1 MPLSACGFLAQAT
14 TAQPDVT
21 TDVLVVF
28 GVVGFALV
36 LFLTER
42 LPIDVTAILLIVVL
56 VVLEPWTG
64 IDPETGISGFANEA
78 TITVLAML
86 ILSGGISRT
95 GIVQEL
101 GRRMADF
108 AGESTRKQVF
118 ATVAATAPVSGFLNN
133 TPVVALLVPIVTDVA
148 NRGNTSPSKLLIP
161 LSYASQLGGMLTL
174 IGTSTNILASDVS
187 ARLGSEYPELHRFS
201 MFEFTKLGAIVVL
214 VGSLY
219 LIFVGHYLLPER
231 VPPNADY
238 LEEYAVGNYLADVA
252 VVPGSPLAGGTVR
265 DATAALGPAVD
276 VVQVVREGERS
287 VAPQQGTS
295 LAEGDVLVVRTD
307 RDAITT
313 LEDAAGVEP
322 LGRPA
327 GAAAL
332 STSDEGVLTELVVS
346 LDSRLVG
353 ERLDLEWFREEFDA
367 AVLGLRSRGELVGD
381 RIVGTRLAVG
391 DTLLVQAPPE
401 TLDRLARG
409 DDVIVA
415 REPPR
420 PDYRTE
426 KAPVAVA
433 IMVGVV
439 AVAALELYP
448 ILVSALAAVVAMVV
462 TGVLEPNELYD
473 AVEWDIIFLL
483 AGVIP
488 LGIALERTGA
498 AALLAF
504 GIVEAAAVLPAIAVL
519 WLFYLLTALL
529 TNVISNNASVVL
541 LIPVAAAAAAGIDA
555 NPFAFVL
562 AVTFAASTAFLG
574 PIGYQTNLF
583 VYGPGGYRF
592 SDYARIGAPLQLLLS
607 VVTVLGIAF
616 FWAFDDRTRL
626 VLSRRSSRRP
636 SPIGRSGIY
645 RYCTRIT
652 LTTEP
657 RGTSFL
663 PPVSQNGSEWASF

>member
-1 MPLSACGFLAQAT
+1 MPLAACDFLAQTTPTQPDAT
-14 TAQPDVT
+14 TDMF
-21 TDVLVVF
+21 VVF
-28 GVVGFALV
+28 GVVGLALV

-64 IDPETGISGFANEA
+64 VDPETGISGFANEA

-95 GIVQEL
+95 GLVQVL
-101 GRRMADF
+101 GRRMAGF
-108 AGESTRKQVF
+108 AGESLRKQLF
-118 ATVAATAPVSGFLNN
+118 ATVGVTSPVSGFLNN
-133 TPVVALLVPIVTDVA
+133 TPVVALLVPVVIDVA

-187 ARLGSEYPELHRFS
+187 GRLGSTYPELHRFS
-201 MFEFTKLGAIVVL
+201 MFEFTKLGALVVV

-231 VPPNADY
+231 VPPRADY
-238 LEEYAVGNYLADVA
+238 LEAYAVGEYIADVA

-265 DATAALGPAVD
+265 DASAALGPDID
-276 VVQVVREGERS
+276 VVQVVHDGERS
-287 VAPQQGTS
+287 VAPRQETGLS
-295 LAEGDVLVVRTD
+295 EGDVLVVRTD
-307 RDAITT
+307 RDAITA
-313 LEDAAGVEP
+313 LEDADGVEP
-322 LGRPA
+322 VGRPSGEA
-327 GAAAL
+327 TL
-332 STSDEGVLTELVVS
+332 STSGESMLTELVVS

-353 ERLDLEWFREEFDA
+353 ERLDPAGFREEFDA
-367 AVLGLRSRGELVGD
+367 AVLGLRSRGEIVGE
-381 RIVGTRLAVG
+381 RIVGRRLGVG
-391 DTLLVQAPPE
+391 DTLLVQAPPA

-420 PDYRTE
+420 PDYRTD

-433 IMVGVV
+433 IMIGVV
-439 AVAALELYP
+439 AVAALEIYP
-448 ILVSALAAVVAMVV
+448 ILISALAGVVAMIV

-488 LGIALERTGA
+488 LGIALEQSGA
-498 AALLAF
+498 AAYLAF
-504 GIVEAAAVLPAIAVL
+504 LVVETAGFLPTLVVL
-519 WLFYLLTALL
+519 WLFYILTGLLTE
-529 TNVISNNASVVL
+529 VISNNASVVL
-541 LIPVAAAAAAGIDA
+541 LIPVAAAAAAGIGA

-592 SDYARIGAPLQLLLS
+592 SDYFRIGAPLQLLLS
-607 VVTVLGIAF
+607 VVTVVGIALI
-616 FWAFDDRTRL
+616 WG
-626 VLSRRSSRRP
+626 V
-636 SPIGRSGIY
+636 
-645 RYCTRIT
+645 
-652 LTTEP
+652 
-657 RGTSFL
+657 
-663 PPVSQNGSEWASF
+663 

>member
-1 MPLSACGFLAQAT
+1 MPVSACDFLVQAT
-14 TAQPDVT
+14 STRPDVT

-28 GVVGFALV
+28 GVVAFALV

-95 GIVQEL
+95 GVVQEL

-118 ATVAATAPVSGFLNN
+118 ATVAATGPVSGFLNN
-133 TPVVALLVPIVTDVA
+133 TPVVALLVPVVTDVA

-201 MFEFTKLGAIVVL
+201 MFEFTKLGAVVL
-214 VGSLY
+214 IVGSLY

-231 VPPNADY
+231 VPPRADY
-238 LEEYAVGNYLADVA
+238 LEEYAVGDYIADVA
-252 VVPGSPLAGGTVR
+252 VVPGSPLAGGSVR
-265 DATAALGPAVD
+265 DATAALGPAID

-287 VAPQQGTS
+287 VAPRQGTP

-307 RDAITT
+307 RDAITA
-313 LEDAAGVEP
+313 LADAAGVEP
-322 LGRPA
+322 LGRPDGTA
-327 GAAAL
+327 EL
-332 STSDEGVLTELVVS
+332 SPSNDGVLTELVVS

-353 ERLDLEWFREEFDA
+353 ERLDPEWFREEFDA
-367 AVLGLRSRGELVGD
+367 AVLGVRSRGELAGE
-381 RIVGTRLAVG
+381 RIVGKRLAVG
-391 DTLLVQAPPE
+391 DTLLVQAPPDV
-401 TLDRLARG
+401 LDQLARS

-420 PDYRTE
+420 PDYRTD

-433 IMVGVV
+433 IMGGVV
-439 AVAALELYP
+439 AVAALEIYP
-448 ILVSALAAVVAMVV
+448 ILVSALAGVVAMVV

-504 GIVEAAAVLPAIAVL
+504 GIVESAGTLPAIVVL

-541 LIPVAAAAAAGIDA
+541 LIPVAAAAAAGIGA

-592 SDYARIGAPLQLLLS
+592 SDYARIGAPLQALLS

-616 FWAFDDRTRL
+616 FWS
-626 VLSRRSSRRP
+626 V
-636 SPIGRSGIY
+636 
-645 RYCTRIT
+645 
-652 LTTEP
+652 
-657 RGTSFL
+657 
-663 PPVSQNGSEWASF
+663 

>member
-1 MPLSACGFLAQAT
+1 MSLAAFDSLVQT
-14 TAQPDVT
+14 TSTQPEVT
-21 TDVLVVF
+21 TDMLVVF
-28 GVVGFALV
+28 GVVGLALA

-64 IDPETGISGFANEA
+64 VDPATGISGFANEA

-95 GIVQEL
+95 GVVQVL
-101 GRRMADF
+101 GRRMATF
-108 AGESTRKQVF
+108 AGDSLRKQLF
-118 ATVAATAPVSGFLNN
+118 ATVAATAPVSGVLNN
-133 TPVVALLVPIVTDVA
+133 TPVVALLVPVVTDVA

-187 ARLGSEYPELHRFS
+187 ARLGAEYPELHAFS
-201 MFEFTKLGAIVVL
+201 MFEFTKLGVVVVI

-238 LEEYAVGNYLADVA
+238 LEEYAVGEYVADVA
-252 VVPGSPLAGGTVR
+252 VVPGSALAGGTVR
-265 DATAALGPAVD
+265 DASAALGPEID
-276 VVQVVREGERS
+276 VVQVVRDGERS
-287 VAPQQGTS
+287 VAPRQGTALS
-295 LAEGDVLVVRTD
+295 GGDVLVVRTG
-307 RDAITT
+307 RDAIAA

-322 LGRPA
+322 VGRPTD
-327 GAAAL
+327 GSAL
-332 STSDEGVLTELVVS
+332 PTGDGVLTELVVS

-353 ERLDLEWFREEFDA
+353 ERLDPERFREEFDA
-367 AVLGLRSRGELVGD
+367 AVLGVRSRGELVGE
-381 RIVGTRLAVG
+381 RIVGRRLGVG
-391 DTLLVQAPPE
+391 DTLLVQAPPA

-409 DDVIVA
+409 EDVIVA

-433 IMVGVV
+433 IMIGVV
-439 AVAALELYP
+439 AVATLELFP
-448 ILVSALAAVVAMVV
+448 VLIAALGGVVAMVV

-473 AVEWDIIFLL
+473 AVEWDIVFLL

-488 LGIALERTGA
+488 LGIALESSGA
-498 AALLAF
+498 AAYLA
-504 GIVEAAAVLPAIAVL
+504 GLIVESAGVLPPLAVL
-519 WLFYLLTALL
+519 WLFYVLTGLLTE
-529 TNVISNNASVVL
+529 VISNNASVVL
-541 LIPVAAAAAAGIDA
+541 LIPVAAAAASGIGA

-592 SDYARIGAPLQLLLS
+592 GDYFRIGAPLQLILS

-616 FWAFDDRTRL
+616 FWG
-626 VLSRRSSRRP
+626 V
-636 SPIGRSGIY
+636 
-645 RYCTRIT
+645 
-652 LTTEP
+652 
-657 RGTSFL
+657 
-663 PPVSQNGSEWASF
+663 

>member
-1 MPLSACGFLAQAT
+1 MPLSACDFLAQAT
-14 TAQPDVT
+14 VPRSDVT
-21 TDVLVVF
+21 TDMLVVF
-28 GVVGFALV
+28 GVVVFALV

-101 GRRMADF
+101 GRRMAAF

-133 TPVVALLVPIVTDVA
+133 TPVVALLVPVVTDVA

-174 IGTSTNILASDVS
+174 IGTSTNILASDIS

-201 MFEFTKLGAIVVL
+201 MFEFTQLGAIVVI

-219 LIFVGHYLLPER
+219 LIFIGHYLLPER
-231 VPPNADY
+231 VPPRTDY
-238 LEEYAVGNYLADVA
+238 LEEYAVGDYVVDVA
-252 VVPGSPLAGGTVR
+252 IVPGSPLAGGTVR
-265 DATAALGPAVD
+265 DATAAFGPDID
-276 VVQVVREGERS
+276 VVQVVRDEERS
-287 VAPQQGTS
+287 IAPRQGTP
-295 LAEGDVLVVRTD
+295 LEEGDVLVVRTD
-307 RDAITT
+307 RDAITA
-313 LEDAAGVEP
+313 LEDATGVEP
-322 LGRPA
+322 VGCSD
-327 GAAAL
+327 GATDTMTAA
-332 STSDEGVLTELVVS
+332 DGVLTELVVS
-346 LDSRLVG
+346 LDSQLVG
-353 ERLDLEWFREEFDA
+353 EHLDLEWFREEFDA
-367 AVLGLRSRGELVGD
+367 AVLGLRSRGELVGE
-381 RIVGTRLAVG
+381 RIVGKRLAVG
-391 DTLLVQAPPE
+391 DTLLVQAPPDA
-401 TLDRLARG
+401 LDRLARG

-426 KAPVAVA
+426 KAPIAVA
-433 IMVGVV
+433 IMLGVV
-439 AVAALELYP
+439 VVAALEFYP
-448 ILVSALAAVVAMVV
+448 ILISALAGVVAMVV

-488 LGIALERTGA
+488 LGIALEDSGG

-504 GIVEAAAVLPAIAVL
+504 AVVEAAGPLPEIVVL

-529 TNVISNNASVVL
+529 TNIISNNASVVL
-541 LIPVAAAAAAGIDA
+541 LIPVAAAAAAGIGA

-592 SDYARIGAPLQLLLS
+592 GDYARIGAPLQVVLS
-607 VVTVLGIAF
+607 IVTVLGIAV
-616 FWAFDDRTRL
+616 FWG
-626 VLSRRSSRRP
+626 V
-636 SPIGRSGIY
+636 
-645 RYCTRIT
+645 
-652 LTTEP
+652 
-657 RGTSFL
+657 
-663 PPVSQNGSEWASF
+663 

>member
-1 MPLSACGFLAQAT
+1 MPPPASNCLAQAT
-14 TAQPDVT
+14 TTPEVT
-21 TDVLVVF
+21 TDMLVVF
-28 GVVGFALV
+28 GVVGLALV

-101 GRRMADF
+101 GRRMAAF
-108 AGESTRKQVF
+108 AGDSVRKQVF

-133 TPVVALLVPIVTDVA
+133 TPVVALLVPVVSDVA

-161 LSYASQLGGMLTL
+161 LSYASQMGGMLTL

-201 MFEFTKLGAIVVL
+201 MFEFTQLGVLVVI

-231 VPPNADY
+231 VPPRADY
-238 LEEYAVGNYLADVA
+238 LAEYAVGDYVADVA

-265 DATAALGPAVD
+265 DASAALGSDID
-276 VVQVVREGERS
+276 VVQVVHDGGRS
-287 VAPQQGTS
+287 VAPRQGTR
-295 LAEGDVLVVRTD
+295 LGEGDVLVVRTG
-307 RDAITT
+307 RDAITA
-313 LEDAAGVEP
+313 LEDAEGVEP
-322 LGRPA
+322 VGQP
-327 GAAAL
+327 GTTEL
-332 STSDEGVLTELVVS
+332 SGSAEGVLTELVVAF
-346 LDSRLVG
+346 DSRLVG
-353 ERLDLEWFREEFDA
+353 ERLDPEEFREEFDA
-367 AVLGLRSRGELVGD
+367 AILGLRSHGELVAE
-381 RIVGTRLAVG
+381 RIVGKRLEVG

-401 TLDRLARG
+401 ALDRLSHG
-409 DDVIVA
+409 EDVIVA

-420 PDYRTE
+420 PDYRTG
-426 KAPVAVA
+426 KARIAVA

-439 AVAALELYP
+439 AVAALEIYP
-448 ILVSALAAVVAMVV
+448 ILVSALAGVVAMVV

-488 LGIALERTGA
+488 LGIALEESGA
-498 AALLAF
+498 AGYLAWVVVQSAGF
-504 GIVEAAAVLPAIAVL
+504 LSPIAVL
-519 WLFYLLTALL
+519 WLFYILTGLLTE
-529 TNVISNNASVVL
+529 VISNNASVVL
-541 LIPVAAAAAAGIDA
+541 LIPVAAAAAAGIGA

-592 SDYARIGAPLQLLLS
+592 GDYARIGAPLQLVLS

-616 FWAFDDRTRL
+616 FWG
-626 VLSRRSSRRP
+626 V
-636 SPIGRSGIY
+636 
-645 RYCTRIT
+645 
-652 LTTEP
+652 
-657 RGTSFL
+657 
-663 PPVSQNGSEWASF
+663 